1 MVDCCEDPVIHERI
15 TVEMKRWIQEQAP
28 GTRDSRGCAKKAHF
42 PNFKDKGIE
51 STVDT
56 RLNS

>member
-15 TVEMKRWIQEQAP
+15 TVEMKRWIQEHAP
-28 GTRDSRGCAKKAHF
+28 GARDSRGCAKKAHF

-51 STVDT
+51 SIAYK
-56 RLNS
+56 

>member
-1 MVDCCEDPVIHERI
+1 MIHERI

-51 STVDT
+51 SAAYICMIDMIEP
-56 RLNS
+56 LNS